1 LRENLQKLVS
11 NWRRRKRAR
20 DREGDDQKTDMKK
33 IQTLI
38 GIAEEKEDDL
48 EDDPIKDEINRYKIK
63 EKNKSPD

>member
-1 LRENLQKLVS
+1 VS

-38 GIAEEKEDDL
+38 GIAEEIYSQEKEDDL